1 MVNFKNNVTVVI
13 ATLKRYRY
21 GPRAIQISMG
31 CYNALNESMAL
42 NGIQWF
48 SMDYA
53 LEWCEHSAAKYL
65 KPQYRN
71 AIYRLY
77 DVYEYGRILGSHLVV
92 YAHPSKHFQD
102 RIEEYLSDISLTGDY
117 TQAHLTNIRHK
128 VVQFCCFIQYNG
140 AGCIEDIDYSMLDGY
155 DRFLR
160 ESSKAYYIN
169 EGLVSGF
176 LEYMSA
182 KGRCPRGYFLY
193 LHYIETDKCTSLS
206 DLESDAQAVIH
217 VRRKAG
223 ACPTAEEFYQSINDF
238 TQRLKS
244 AGYSKTVTD
253 SSPYHLT
260 LLYLFLDREN
270 LGYDRII
277 THVWFEAVGK
287 RLFGKGFC
295 MARRT
300 YEMYDDYVRM
310 GDILPSHW
318 WKHTDTEYDRLP
330 SWCRAGI
337 APFIAAKEKE
347 GWKENTIKMY
357 RTCCTRFCGFLVSS
371 GVTSFAELS
380 PGIIKEFNL
389 FDNGHKTPEAKNA
402 YNSRIRKFLIYL
414 EMKEAISMGM
424 HLALP
429 GQAAGGEKIV
439 EILSPEDIETVEVY
453 CANAATPLELRD
465 AAILMVALNMGFRSS
480 DIIGMKISD
489 IDWKNRSIR
498 IFQQK
503 TWAEHLYPMDIKTGN
518 AIYRYLKDAR
528 RRDTGSD
535 RLFLNLKAPYSP
547 AGRSACRNAMERAGV
562 STGKVHM
569 FRRTFGSAT
578 LNSGATLA
586 ETAKMLGHSDT
597 KNVHKYTSLD
607 TEKMRICPLSLSGT
621 GLSMEGRY
629 GHE

>member
-117 TQAHLTNIRHK
+117 MQAHLTNIRHK

-206 DLESDAQAVIH
+206 DLESDAKAVIH
-217 VRRKAG
+217 VRR
-223 ACPTAEEFYQSINDF
+223 
-238 TQRLKS
+238 
-244 AGYSKTVTD
+244 
-253 SSPYHLT
+253 
-260 LLYLFLDREN
+260 
-270 LGYDRII
+270 
-277 THVWFEAVGK
+277 
-287 RLFGKGFC
+287 
-295 MARRT
+295 
-300 YEMYDDYVRM
+300 
-310 GDILPSHW
+310 
-318 WKHTDTEYDRLP
+318 
-330 SWCRAGI
+330 
-337 APFIAAKEKE
+337 
-347 GWKENTIKMY
+347 
-357 RTCCTRFCGFLVSS
+357 
-371 GVTSFAELS
+371 
-380 PGIIKEFNL
+380 
-389 FDNGHKTPEAKNA
+389 
-402 YNSRIRKFLIYL
+402 
-414 EMKEAISMGM
+414 
-424 HLALP
+424 
-429 GQAAGGEKIV
+429 
-439 EILSPEDIETVEVY
+439 
-453 CANAATPLELRD
+453 
-465 AAILMVALNMGFRSS
+465 
-480 DIIGMKISD
+480 
-489 IDWKNRSIR
+489 
-498 IFQQK
+498 
-503 TWAEHLYPMDIKTGN
+503 
-518 AIYRYLKDAR
+518 
-528 RRDTGSD
+528 
-535 RLFLNLKAPYSP
+535 
-547 AGRSACRNAMERAGV
+547 
-562 STGKVHM
+562 
-569 FRRTFGSAT
+569 
-578 LNSGATLA
+578 
-586 ETAKMLGHSDT
+586 
-597 KNVHKYTSLD
+597 
-607 TEKMRICPLSLSGT
+607 
-621 GLSMEGRY
+621 
-629 GHE
+629 

>member
-1 MVNFKNNVTVVI
+1 MVSFKNNVTVVI

-21 GPRAIQISMG
+21 GPRAIQVSMD
-31 CYNALNESMAL
+31 CYNALNESMTL

-48 SMDYA
+48 SMDYS
-53 LEWCEHSAAKYL
+53 LEWCENSVAKSL
-65 KPQYRN
+65 KPQYQN

-92 YAHPSKHFQD
+92 YAHPSEQFQD
-102 RIEEYLSDISLTGDY
+102 GIEEYLSDISLSGSY
-117 TQAHLTNIRHK
+117 TQTHLTNIRHK
-128 VVQFCCFIQYNG
+128 VIQFCCFMQYNG
-140 AGCIEDIDYSMLDGY
+140 ACCIGDIDYSMLDGY

-182 KGRCPRGYFLY
+182 RGRCRRGYSLY
-193 LHYIETDKCTSLS
+193 IHYTESDKCTSLS
-206 DLESDAQAVIH
+206 DLAVDAQAVIH
-217 VRRKAG
+217 GHLKAG
-223 ACPTAEEFYQSINDF
+223 ACFHAEEFYQSIHDF
-238 TQRLKS
+238 TRRLKS
-244 AGYSKTVTD
+244 MGYSRTVTD
-253 SSPYHLT
+253 SAPYHLT

-270 LGYDRII
+270 LGYDHTI

-287 RLFGKGFC
+287 RLFGKGLC

-300 YEMYDDYVRM
+300 YEMYDDYVRE

-318 WKHTDTEYDRLP
+318 WKHKDTEYDRLP
-330 SWCRAGI
+330 SWCQAGI
-337 APFIAAKEKE
+337 APFIGAKEKE
-347 GWKENTIKMY
+347 GWEENTIKMY
-357 RTCCTRFCGFLVSS
+357 RTCSTRFCSFLVSS
-371 GVTSFAELS
+371 GITSFAEVT
-380 PGIIKEFNL
+380 PGIVKGFNL

-414 EMKEAISMGM
+414 EMKEAVSMGM
-424 HLALP
+424 YLALP

-439 EILSPEDIETVEVY
+439 DILSPEEIETVEVY
-453 CANAATPLELRD
+453 CANAAAPLELRD

-503 TWAEHLYPMDIKTGN
+503 TGAEHQHPMDAKTGN

-528 RRDTGSD
+528 RREAGSD

-547 AGRSACRNAMERAGV
+547 ASRSACRQAMERAGI
-562 STGKVHM
+562 STGKVHI
-569 FRRTFGSAT
+569 FRRTFGSAI
-578 LNSGATLA
+578 LNSSATLA
-586 ETAKMLGHSDT
+586 ETAEMLGHSDT
-597 KNVHKYTSLD
+597 KNIHKYTLLD
-607 TEKMRICPLSLSGT
+607 TERMRLCPLSLSET
-621 GLSMEGRY
+621 GLSMGGRY